1 VQAIYLITQDAT
13 GSLSAAATAFI
24 ALFNSTNNSTLS
36 TTATAIG
43 TSTGVTLTSGVYQGF
58 ANLNNVKTSTR
69 TFTVN
74 TPTFSSGFVTL
85 LNAKL
90 SGGNGAVY
98 WGLSTSSAS
107 TPSVEQLFN
116 CQDGSNNTL
125 LDCRRQIFAN
135 NQTGS

>member
-1 VQAIYLITQDAT
+1 VIYLITQDASGT
-13 GSLSAAATAFI
+13 PSTPSPAASFI
-24 ALFNSTNNSTLS
+24 ALFNSTTNSTL
-36 TTATAIG
+36 TATATAIG
-43 TSTGVTLTSGVYQGF
+43 TATGVTLSSGVYQGSV
-58 ANLNNVKTSTR
+58 NINDMKTSPR

-116 CQDGSNNTL
+116 CQDGSNATL
-125 LDCRRQIFAN
+125 LDCRRQVFAN